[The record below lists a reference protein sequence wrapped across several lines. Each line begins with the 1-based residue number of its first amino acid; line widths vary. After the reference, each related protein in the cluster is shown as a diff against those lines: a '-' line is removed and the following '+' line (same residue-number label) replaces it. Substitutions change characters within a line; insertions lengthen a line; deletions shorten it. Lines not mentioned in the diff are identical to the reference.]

1 MDFEVR
7 RSDLR
12 QSRVVDESPPD
23 LAPGQALLRVD
34 AFALTANHV
43 TYGVAGDALKYWDFF
58 PSHDHE
64 WGRIPVWGFADVMS
78 TTHDGVAEGTRVYGY
93 LPMST
98 HLVVTPGRVELLSF
112 TDTAPRRASLPGAY
126 NQYQRLDADPT
137 HDPAHDDFR
146 MLLWPLFYTSFVIDD
161 FLEDNAFFGA
171 ATVIVSSASSKT
183 AIGTAFQLR
192 QRKTVDVVGLTSERN
207 VGFVEGLGVYDR
219 VVLYG
224 DVDRLDQKPS
234 AYVDVAGDASVRSA
248 VHHTFGDRL
257 AYSMMVGVT
266 HWDEPAAAPVDLP
279 GPAPSFFFA
288 PTQISKRSKDWGR
301 EGLGDRV
308 ASAWARFVEFCDGWV
323 RIRHGRGPEA
333 VEQAYLEVL
342 EGRSDPTVGHI
353 LSLWSRR
360 EG

>member
-7 RSDLR
+7 RSDLH
-12 QSRVVDESPPD
+12 QSRVVEEAPPD

-34 AFALTANHV
+34 AFALTANNV

-58 PSHDHE
+58 PSHDRE
-64 WGRIPVWGFADVMS
+64 WGRIPVWGFADVVS
-78 TTHDGVAEGTRVYGY
+78 TTHDGVADGTRVYGY

-98 HLVVTPGRVELLSF
+98 HLVVTPGRVEPLSF
-112 TDTAPRRASLPGAY
+112 TDVAPRRASLPGAY

-137 HDPAHDDFR
+137 HDPAHDDYR
-146 MLLWPLFYTSFVIDD
+146 MLLWPLFFTSFVIDD

-171 ATVIVSSASSKT
+171 TTVIVSSASSKT
-183 AIGTAFQLR
+183 AIGTAFQLE

-219 VVLYG
+219 VVLYD
-224 DVDRLDQKPS
+224 DVDGLDQTQS
-234 AYVDVAGDASVRSA
+234 VYVDIAGDASVRSA
-248 VHHTFGDRL
+248 VHRAFGDRL
-257 AYSMMVGVT
+257 AYSMMVGAT

-301 EGLGDRV
+301 AGLGDRV
-308 ASAWARFVEFCDGWV
+308 ASAWGRFVEFCDGWV
-323 RIRHGRGPEA
+323 QIRHGHGPEA
-333 VEQAYLEVL
+333 VEQTYLEVL
-342 EGRSDPTVGHI
+342 EGRGDPTVGHI
-353 LSLWSRR
+353 LSMWPERA
-360 EG
+360 G